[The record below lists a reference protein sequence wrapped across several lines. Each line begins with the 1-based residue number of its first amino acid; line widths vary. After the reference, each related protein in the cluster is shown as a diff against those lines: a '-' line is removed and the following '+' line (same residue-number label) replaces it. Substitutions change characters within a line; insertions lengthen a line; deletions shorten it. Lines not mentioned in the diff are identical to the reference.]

1 MLSEARETFK
11 EVMQAVAPI
20 ALIVLLVLALLI
32 RSSPEELADYI
43 LGVLMLTAGIALFL
57 IGVKSGLLPMG
68 EAIGSDLPKHGSI
81 YLVILTAFFFGFLAT
96 VAEPDVRVLTNMV
109 ELVSNGGIPRDPM
122 IISIAVGVG
131 LFVALAMFRIVLG
144 VPITWLFTGG
154 YAIVILLSF
163 FTSQD
168 YLQIAYDAGGVT
180 TGPLTVPFILAL
192 GIGLS
197 SVLAGRSALTDG
209 FGMIGLA
216 SIGPIIGIMLMGIF
230 V

>member
-209 FGMIGLA
+209 FGLIGLA

>member
-1 MLSEARETFK
+1 MLSEGRETLQ
-11 EVMQAVAPI
+11 EVIQAVAPI
-20 ALIVLLVLALLI
+20 ALIVLIVLTLLTNSPVSDLVN
-32 RSSPEELADYI
+32 YC
-43 LGVLMLTAGIALFL
+43 LGVVMLTAGITFFL
-57 IGVKSGLLPMG
+57 IGVNNGLLPMG

-81 YLVILTAFFFGFLAT
+81 YLLIFVAFIFGFLAT

-109 ELVSNGGIPRDPM
+109 EMVSNGGIPRDPM

-131 LFVALAMFRIVLG
+131 IFVALAMLRIVLG

-154 YAIVILLSF
+154 YLLVILLALI
-163 FTSQD
+163 TPED

-209 FGMIGLA
+209 FGLIGLA
-216 SIGPIIGIMLMGIF
+216 SIGPIIGIMLLGILL
-230 V
+230 

>member
-154 YAIVILLSF
+154 YAIVIILSF